1 MPFEPKHRSVQAS
14 ENNRAEELKVLGWS
28 AEDVRKYEEL
38 WEYRHRWGAIN
49 LERED
54 RIFLRKA
61 EAALPK
67 IVSGKAEKKR
77 LQDKSYYRWL
87 AFYRDAMTGS
97 AAEQGLANGEQ
108 GAWPILLSEELRAID
123 YYEPVLGLPDTL
135 KAKELLAIRE
145 ELAAKAATS
154 GRLASFDFVGV
165 LEELKRNE
173 KTSWKPLRGEGN
185 TENGYA
191 VLPAEAAEA
200 FRQEA
205 RTRLCSAIRD
215 LFPSLKDSEKEP
227 PAVDWQPAA

>member
-1 MPFEPKHRSVQAS
+1 VQTS

-87 AFYRDAMTGS
+87 SFYRDAMQ
-97 AAEQGLANGEQ
+97 AAPQKDGEI
-108 GAWPILLSEELRAID
+108 GAWQVLLEEELRAID

-135 KAKELLAIRE
+135 KSKELLPIRE
-145 ELAAKAATS
+145 ELAAQAAS
-154 GRLASFDFVGV
+154 GARQESFDFAGV

-185 TENGYA
+185 TETSYP
-191 VLPAEAAEA
+191 VLSLDAASA
-200 FRQEA
+200 FRQQA
-205 RTRLCSAIRD
+205 RSRLTSAIRE

-227 PAVDWQPAA
+227 PAADWEASK

>member
-1 MPFEPKHRSVQAS
+1 MQAS

-54 RIFLRKA
+54 RVFLRKA

-87 AFYRDAMTGS
+87 SFYRDAMSGS
-97 AAEQGLANGEQ
+97 AAEQGLSAGEQ
-108 GAWPILLSEELRAID
+108 AAWPILLSEELRDID

-135 KAKELLAIRE
+135 KSKELLPIRE
-145 ELAAKAATS
+145 ELASKAASS
-154 GRLASFDFVGV
+154 GRLASFDFVEV

-185 TENGYA
+185 TDKGYP
-191 VLPAEAAEA
+191 VLPADAAEA

-227 PAVDWQPAA
+227 PAADWQPAA